1 MIDVDGLFETFF
13 RKYLAKN
20 AGKFT
25 EEELENKVGEI
36 YSEFGKTVVTQ
47 QSFAKL
53 SRSHYHGARDFS
65 ASQNR
70 FDMRNKLGNEIS
82 YFRFTRSADDCKV
95 FSDLNFAEFKRF
107 CYRRRRNGCLFVGVQ
122 RT

>member
-1 MIDVDGLFETFF
+1 MVFAERRHVAHRQYIFIIGKFAAFF
-13 RKYLAKN
+13 RVFIESRAN
-20 AGKFT
+20 
-25 EEELENKVGEI
+25 I